1 MKDITA
7 ARAIVLPLHA
17 NNLCCMKQETQQTLI
32 TSIRA
37 GQARTETDKVVV
49 EEPLE
54 IVLAYYRDGAAHK
67 QTLSITMRT
76 PGNDLELVR
85 GFLYCEG
92 IIRHHSDII
101 GLSHRGNQALK
112 EGVSNVVLAQLK
124 PTVAVNI
131 ERLQRNFTVNSACG
145 VCGKASLDALENA
158 GAQAVLNDTF
168 SMQASHLL
176 TLPDTA
182 RKLQS
187 VFEDTGSAHAAAAF
201 SSDGQITTLREDI
214 GRHNAMDKLIGA
226 IAPELEDGS
235 LPLGLFVSGRASFE
249 LLQKAAMAGFPL
261 FVAVGAP
268 SSLAVELAVEFEITL
283 VGFMREDKFNIYNRP
298 DRVQF

>member
-1 MKDITA
+1 
-7 ARAIVLPLHA
+7 
-17 NNLCCMKQETQQTLI
+17 MKQETQQTLI
-32 TSIRA
+32 TSIKQ
-37 GQARTETDKVVV
+37 GNARTATDFLVV

-54 IVLAYYRDGAAHK
+54 IVLAYYRDGTAHK

-92 IIRHHSDII
+92 IIPHHSDII
-101 GLSHRGNQALK
+101 SLSHRGSQALK

-124 PTVAVNI
+124 PSVVVNI

-158 GAQAVLNDTF
+158 GAQAVLNDSF
-168 SMQASHLL
+168 SMQASRLL
-176 TLPDTA
+176 ALPDAA
-182 RKLQS
+182 RKLQG
-187 VFEDTGSAHAAAAF
+187 VFEETGSAHAAAAF
-201 SSDGQITTLREDI
+201 NADGEIITLREDI
-214 GRHNAMDKLIGA
+214 GRHNATDKLIGA
-226 IAPELEDGS
+226 ITPDREEDS
-235 LPLGLFVSGRASFE
+235 RHMGLFVSGRASFE

-261 FVAVGAP
+261 FAAVGAP
-268 SSLAVELAVEFEITL
+268 SSLAVELAEEFEITL

>member
-1 MKDITA
+1 
-7 ARAIVLPLHA
+7 
-17 NNLCCMKQETQQTLI
+17 MKQETLQTVI
-32 TSIRA
+32 TAIRQ
-37 GQARTETDKVVV
+37 GEARIETDNVVV

-92 IIRHHSDII
+92 IIRHHSDIVS
-101 GLSHRGNQALK
+101 LSHRGNQALK

-145 VCGKASLDALENA
+145 VCGKASLEALENA
-158 GAQAVLNDTF
+158 GAQAVLNDSF

-182 RKLQS
+182 CKLQS

-226 IAPELEDGS
+226 IKPEREDGS

-261 FVAVGAP
+261 FAAVGAP
-268 SSLAVELAVEFEITL
+268 SSLAVELAKEFEITL

>member
-1 MKDITA
+1 
-7 ARAIVLPLHA
+7 
-17 NNLCCMKQETQQTLI
+17 MKQETLQTAI
-32 TSIRA
+32 TSVRQGKARA
-37 GQARTETDKVVV
+37 ETDNVVV

-92 IIRHHSDII
+92 IIRRHSDII
-101 GLSHRGNQALK
+101 SLSHRGSQALK

-145 VCGKASLDALENA
+145 VCGKASLEALENA
-158 GAQAVLNDTF
+158 GAQAVLNDSF
-168 SMQASHLL
+168 SMAASRLL
-176 TLPDTA
+176 TLPHTA
-182 RKLQS
+182 RKLQR

-201 SSDGQITTLREDI
+201 SSDCQITTLREDI

-226 IAPELEDGS
+226 ITPERESGS
-235 LPLGLFVSGRASFE
+235 LPLGVFVSGRASFE

-261 FVAVGAP
+261 FAAVGAP